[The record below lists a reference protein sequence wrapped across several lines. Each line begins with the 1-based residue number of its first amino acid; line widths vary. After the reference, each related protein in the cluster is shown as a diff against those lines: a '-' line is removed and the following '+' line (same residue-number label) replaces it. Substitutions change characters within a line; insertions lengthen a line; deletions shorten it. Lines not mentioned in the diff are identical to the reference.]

1 MATNILGVDAPLT
14 RRQFFAR
21 LRKLGFNKSG
31 IQMTRSGLTYRKTLD
46 DGVSV
51 LVTIPKG
58 HESTFHIL
66 GRVPYRGIYIEHRGR
81 NLTWA
86 TPVVPEDLFC
96 NNMLEVCLGL
106 LSGDILVGTEATY

>member
-31 IQMTRSGLTYRKTLD
+31 IQMARNGLTYRKTFD

-51 LVTIPKG
+51 LVTIPKV
-58 HESTFHIL
+58 H
-66 GRVPYRGIYIEHRGR
+66 
-81 NLTWA
+81 
-86 TPVVPEDLFC
+86 
-96 NNMLEVCLGL
+96 
-106 LSGDILVGTEATY
+106 